1 MPFSYYGHRLFAFT
15 GRGCDIGTRM
25 TKLSYAVEFAWQ
37 VAGDEVVKSGAENIE
52 PEHLLIGVCSIEKL
66 FSTDLARRKRLTE
79 YFMASMRVEW
89 QELSK
94 IFAAA
99 KVAPGALRREV
110 RNGLKPGPHKSD
122 AKRKASRSKRSH
134 TVFNRAGKKAEAADS
149 AVVGATHFLA
159 ALIEDQGKDWP
170 APVLATFERM
180 RPSVEDAAKKPLI
193 PQHDSSE
200 QLSYLSEFPIAP
212 NIDRR
217 RK

>member
-1 MPFSYYGHRLFAFT
+1 
-15 GRGCDIGTRM
+15 M

-37 VAGDEVVKSGAENIE
+37 VAGDEVVTSGADAIE
-52 PEHLLIGVCSIEKL
+52 PEHLMIGVCSIEKL
-66 FSTDLARRKRLTE
+66 FSTDLAKRKRLTE
-79 YFMASMRVEW
+79 YFMASVRVEW

-94 IFAAA
+94 IFASA
-99 KVAPGALRREV
+99 KVTPSALRREL
-110 RNGLKPGPHKSD
+110 RAALKPGAHKPG

-134 TVFNRAGKKAEAADS
+134 SIFNRAGKKAETADS

-159 ALIEDQGKDWP
+159 ALIEGDSKDWP
-170 APVLATFERM
+170 SSVADTLDRM
-180 RPSVEDAAKKPLI
+180 RPGVEAAAKNPLI